1 MTSATRAARVNLDLA
16 RAHWLARDT
25 IAWEPGPLPRGAT
38 FRLHHAADSRPRLV
52 GREAAA
58 GPSLALVEDPA
69 GLPAPLRERF
79 PHLAGLRAFHL
90 PAVAGAEL
98 ARLLLG
104 ALAVSAADRAARVLA
119 ATSVQ
124 IPGVLDDLYRE
135 EGPLGVIVGA
145 GRPRLR
151 VWAPTARSVRLQ
163 LFDGP
168 RAPLAEVREMA
179 RDPRSGTWSSAGEP
193 DWMGK
198 YYLYEVEVF
207 APATGRVERNLVT
220 DPWSLSLA
228 RNSAR
233 SQIVDLA
240 HPAAK
245 PPGWDALAKP
255 PLEAPEDIV
264 LYELHVR
271 DFSASDPSVPPALR
285 GTFKA
290 FTLPSSQGLAHL
302 QALADAGLTHVHL
315 LPAFDFA
322 TVDEDRALW
331 QEPAGEL
338 GSLPP
343 DSEGQQAAVGAAAAR
358 DGFNWGYDPWHY
370 SVPEGSYATDPD
382 GVARILEF
390 RELVMALNRR
400 GLRVVLD
407 VVYNHTHASGQDPRS
422 VLDRVV
428 PGYYHRLDADGRV
441 LRSTCCEN
449 TASEH
454 AMMEKLM
461 LDSLRVWARE
471 YKVDGFRFDLMGHHM
486 KRNLLRV
493 RESLDALTLAADGV
507 DGRDVYLYGEGWDL
521 GEMRDGARGP
531 NATQRGLAGSG
542 IGTFNDRLR
551 DAARGGGPF
560 GPLQEQGALTGL
572 VDAPNGED
580 ISEPRERRA
589 RLLRHMDR
597 IRVGL
602 AGGLADYAFEDHRGR
617 TTRGAEVD
625 QAGGPA
631 GYTRDPQESVNYV
644 ESHDNE
650 TLFDAIQL
658 KAPRWL
664 PLSERVRLQNLG
676 ASLVALGQGVPFYH
690 AGSELLRS
698 KSLDR
703 NSYDSGDWFNR
714 LDFGYRS
721 NNWGVGLPPARDN
734 AANWAVHRPL
744 LADPA
749 LRPGEPHI
757 RRALAHFQ
765 ELLRIRRSSRL
776 FRLRTA
782 EEVAE
787 HLRFHDT
794 GPHQHPGLLAWSL
807 RDPSGRLDP
816 AHAWI
821 VVLWN
826 AAGAPAAL
834 SLRELAGV
842 PLVLHPVHAASDDPV
857 LRAAVAERAGGTLRV
872 PGRTAVVFWSARG
885 AGE

>member
-1 MTSATRAARVNLDLA
+1 
-16 RAHWLARDT
+16 
-25 IAWEPGPLPRGAT
+25 
-38 FRLHHAADSRPRLV
+38 
-52 GREAAA
+52 
-58 GPSLALVEDPA
+58 
-69 GLPAPLRERF
+69 
-79 PHLAGLRAFHL
+79 
-90 PAVAGAEL
+90 
-98 ARLLLG
+98 
-104 ALAVSAADRAARVLA
+104 
-119 ATSVQ
+119 
-124 IPGVLDDLYRE
+124 
-135 EGPLGVIVGA
+135 
-145 GRPRLR
+145 
-151 VWAPTARSVRLQ
+151 
-163 LFDGP
+163 
-168 RAPLAEVREMA
+168 
-179 RDPRSGTWSSAGEP
+179 
-193 DWMGK
+193 
-198 YYLYEVEVF
+198 
-207 APATGRVERNLVT
+207 
-220 DPWSLSLA
+220 
-228 RNSAR
+228 
-233 SQIVDLA
+233 
-240 HPAAK
+240 
-245 PPGWDALAKP
+245 
-255 PLEAPEDIV
+255 
-264 LYELHVR
+264 
-271 DFSASDPSVPPALR
+271 
-285 GTFKA
+285 
-290 FTLPSSQGLAHL
+290 
-302 QALADAGLTHVHL
+302 
-315 LPAFDFA
+315 
-322 TVDEDRALW
+322 
-331 QEPAGEL
+331 
-338 GSLPP
+338 
-343 DSEGQQAAVGAAAAR
+343 
-358 DGFNWGYDPWHY
+358 
-370 SVPEGSYATDPD
+370 
-382 GVARILEF
+382 
-390 RELVMALNRR
+390 
-400 GLRVVLD
+400 VLD

-428 PGYYHRLDADGRV
+428 PGYYNRLDADGRV

-493 RESLDALTLAADGV
+493 RESLAALTLAADGV
-507 DGRDVYLYGEGWDL
+507 EGRDVYLYGEGWDL

-572 VDAPNGED
+572 VDAPNGVD
-580 ISEPRERRA
+580 GSEPRERRV

-617 TTRGAEVD
+617 TTRGAEVE

-664 PLSERVRLQNLG
+664 PLSERVRLHNLG
-676 ASLVALGQGVPFYH
+676 ASLVALGQGVPFFH

-721 NNWGVGLPPARDN
+721 NNWGVGLPPAREN

-749 LRPGEPHI
+749 LRPGGPHI

-807 RDPSGRLDP
+807 HDRSGRLDP

-834 SLRELAGV
+834 NLRELAGV
-842 PLVLHPVHAASDDPV
+842 PLVLHPVQADSDDPV
-857 LRAAVAERAGGTLRV
+857 LRAAVVEPAGGSLRV